1 MPSQQQ
7 QAFNFRFLTH
17 MELSNVCSETFGR
30 EAALLLLGGCPDLES
45 IIIDFKEKAWFF
57 SDFFLDEVLCG
68 NPMGRLESFRL
79 RNVLMTLI
87 SALRLLN
94 SRPKLTTIG
103 HVLDWDVEPSEI
115 ETFGQ
120 IVKRAQSLH
129 LLHEVTFL
137 WHHSF
142 LILQNRAVIDNG
154 KVSFMI
160 YHQSKVKTNVLVY
173 LFLCVIS
180 LHIRRLAFIL
190 YRKQLEMK
198 KRWVSTL
205 LHWI

>member
-1 MPSQQQ
+1 MPPTQP
-7 QAFNFRFLTH
+7 FNFRFLTH
-17 MELSNVCSETFGR
+17 MELSNVCTETFGR

-45 IIIDFKEKAWFF
+45 ILIDFKEKAWFF
-57 SDFFLDEVLCG
+57 SDFFLDEVLG
-68 NPMGRLESFRL
+68 ENPMARLESFRL

-103 HVLDWDVEPSEI
+103 HVLDWDVEPSEL

-137 WHHSF
+137 
-142 LILQNRAVIDNG
+142 
-154 KVSFMI
+154 
-160 YHQSKVKTNVLVY
+160 
-173 LFLCVIS
+173 
-180 LHIRRLAFIL
+180 
-190 YRKQLEMK
+190 
-198 KRWVSTL
+198 
-205 LHWI
+205 

>member
-1 MPSQQQ
+1 MPTQQ

-17 MELSNVCSETFGR
+17 MELSNVCTETFGR

-103 HVLDWDVEPSEI
+103 HVLDWDVEPSEL

-137 WHHSF
+137 WHLSSFVEKIELWLMIWLSTFLFHSWF
-142 LILQNRAVIDNG
+142 IINQNKCSG
-154 KVSFMI
+154 CSSVSFCYI
-160 YHQSKVKTNVLVY
+160 RQ
-173 LFLCVIS
+173 
-180 LHIRRLAFIL
+180 IRRLTFIL
-190 YRKQLEMK
+190 GASNQE
-198 KRWVSTL
+198 TL
-205 LHWI
+205 SLK